1 MKVYIISVVAV
12 SLVASAL
19 ILLAPEGKG
28 GGISKHL
35 RLLTSLC
42 ILAVISEPL
51 ISFSKNILSSSPRD
65 MTYLFTDG
73 LTETDSESVFFESIS
88 DFSAAQLNTELT
100 RLICENF
107 SLDDGDI
114 SVTSSYKTTD
124 EGISFSSV
132 TVRLS
137 GVAIFKNPR
146 DIESFVTALTGL
158 PCRCEI

>member
-51 ISFSKNILSSSPRD
+51 ISFSKNI
-65 MTYLFTDG
+65 
-73 LTETDSESVFFESIS
+73 
-88 DFSAAQLNTELT
+88 
-100 RLICENF
+100 
-107 SLDDGDI
+107 
-114 SVTSSYKTTD
+114 
-124 EGISFSSV
+124 
-132 TVRLS
+132 
-137 GVAIFKNPR
+137 VAHKN
-146 DIESFVTALTGL
+146 
-158 PCRCEI
+158 